1 MNSIIF
7 ENKKIIPS
15 KIVCVGRNYLEH
27 IEELGNVKHDEMII
41 FSKPNSSISKELYF
55 FSEDTRYEG
64 ELCFLIK
71 NKKIAGL
78 GFGLDL
84 TKENEQKKSPNLPW
98 ERCKAFDGAAIF
110 SNFVPFDG
118 DIKKTF
124 LELHIN
130 DKLVQ
135 VSAHEL
141 MIYKPCEILNEIQT
155 FMSLEDGDIIMS
167 GTPKGV
173 GSYKINDIFLGKIF
187 YENKLLTEASWTVK
201 AKP

>member
-1 MNSIIF
+1 MNNIIY

-27 IEELGNVKHDEMII
+27 IKELGNVKADEMII

-84 TKENEQKKSPNLPW
+84 TKEQEQKKSPNLPW
-98 ERCKAFDGAAIF
+98 ERSKAFDGAAVF
-110 SNFVPFDG
+110 SDFVPFEG
-118 DIKKTF
+118 DIKKIY

-130 DKLVQ
+130 NILVQ
-135 VSAHEL
+135 VSAYEL
-141 MIYKPCEILNEIQT
+141 MIYKPFEILSEIQT
-155 FMSLEDGDIIMS
+155 FMSFEDGDIIMS

-173 GSYKINDIFLGKIF
+173 GSYKIKDIFLGKIF
-187 YENKLLTEASWTVK
+187 YEDKLLVEASWEVK
-201 AKP
+201 ARA